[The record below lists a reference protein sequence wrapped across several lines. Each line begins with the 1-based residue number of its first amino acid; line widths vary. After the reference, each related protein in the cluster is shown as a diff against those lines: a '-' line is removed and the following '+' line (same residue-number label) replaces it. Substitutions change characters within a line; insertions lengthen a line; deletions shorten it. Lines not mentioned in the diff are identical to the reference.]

1 MIKVVFIGAGSVVFS
16 RNITN
21 DILSFPEFKNVELT
35 YVDIDPV
42 RLKVGAQLC
51 RQAAALHGA
60 TPKIRATM
68 DRREALQGADFVI
81 NMVQIGGA
89 TSTIVDFEI
98 PRKYGLNFT
107 IADTTGPGGLFRAL
121 RTFPML
127 KALCQDM
134 TEICPDAFLI
144 NYSNPMSM
152 NMQTVYRTSS
162 VKGVGLCHSVQGGFL
177 DLCGV
182 AKEDPAQC
190 AFICAGI
197 NHMCFYLR
205 IEKNGKDLYPK
216 IFEAIKDPVVFGSNA
231 VRFENMKRLGYYVA
245 EGSTHHA
252 EYSPFYIPHGPET
265 LDKFAVTLDSYLRT
279 IGSSLAEFEKMREQ
293 SRLPIVKKTPGSP
306 PHRSAEYGSTI
317 IHSVATGQPS
327 VVYGNMPNHGAIS
340 NIVSTAI
347 VEAPTLVDRTGL
359 KFAYVGDLPP
369 QVVGYVQPHVT
380 QHELFIRAAI
390 EGRRDHVY
398 QSAMF
403 DPLTAA
409 TLRPDD
415 IVAMCDELIA
425 AHGDL
430 LPNLDAKKTLVPS
443 SDRKLPRTDPA
454 ELRRKWDNDRKAV
467 EKGTILKWRVI
478 GPFMT
483 KTPGEMRLDT
493 TTPLE
498 EEFLQRGD
506 GTVDLAAK
514 YRDHGKTLQWT
525 ATQAHKYD
533 GQVDCDKI
541 YGQVDFC
548 LVYGYTC
555 VQSDRD
561 KDAVLKMGS
570 DDGIKVWLNGQ
581 LVHRLEAMRGYSRDS
596 DSANVRLKKGANHLV
611 VKLSQLAGAW
621 GFGVAVVQP

>member
-1 MIKVVFIGAGSVVFS
+1 VVFS

-21 DILSFPEFKNVELT
+21 DILSYPEFKNVELT
-35 YVDIDPV
+35 YMDIDPV

-68 DRREALQGADFVI
+68 DRREALKGADFVI

-107 IADTTGPGGLFRAL
+107 VADTTGPGGLFRAL

-127 KALCQDM
+127 QGLCQDM
-134 TEICPDAFLI
+134 TEICPSAYLI

-162 VKGVGLCHSVQGGFL
+162 VKGVGLCHSVQGTFQE
-177 DLCGV
+177 LCGYL
-182 AKEDPAQC
+182 KEDHTQC
-190 AFICAGI
+190 SFICAGI
-197 NHMCFYLR
+197 NHMAFFTRL
-205 IEKNGKDLYPK
+205 EKNGVDLYPRL
-216 IFEAIKDPVVFGSNA
+216 FEAMKDPVIRGSNF
-231 VRFENMKRLGYYVA
+231 VRFELMKRLGYFPT
-245 EGSTHHA
+245 ESSGHHA
-252 EYSPFYIPHGPET
+252 EYSPYFIPHGPDTIGE
-265 LDKFAVTLDSYLRT
+265 FAIPVDAYLRT
-279 IGSSLAEFEKMREQ
+279 VGNTLAEFEKMREQ
-293 SRLPIVKKTPGSP
+293 SRQPIVKKAPGGP
-306 PHRSAEYGSTI
+306 AHRSVEYGSTI

-340 NIVSTAI
+340 NIVETAI

-390 EGRRDHVY
+390 EGRRDYVY
-398 QSAMF
+398 QCAMF

-409 TLRPDD
+409 SMRPDD

-430 LPNLDAKKTLVPS
+430 LPNLDAKKVLVPR

-454 ELRRKWDNDRKAV
+454 DLRKKWDDQRKAMS
-467 EKGTILKWRVI
+467 KGTILKWKVI

-483 KTPGEMRLDT
+483 KTPGVMRVDT

-498 EEFLQRGD
+498 EEFLRRPD

-514 YRDHGKTLQWT
+514 YKDHGKTLQWFP
-525 ATQAHKYD
+525 TQAGKLD
-533 GQVDCDKI
+533 GQVDGDKVF
-541 YGQVDFC
+541 GHHEFC
-548 LVYGYTC
+548 LVYGYAC

-561 KDAVLKMGS
+561 KDVVLKMGS
-570 DDGIKVWLNGQ
+570 DDGIKVWLNGKQ
-581 LVHRLEAMRGYSRDS
+581 VHRMEAMRGYSLDS
-596 DSANVRLKKGANHLV
+596 DTANVQLKKGANHVV
-611 VKLSQLAGAW
+611 VKLSQLAGGW
-621 GFGVAVVQP
+621 GFGVCVVQP

>member
-21 DILSFPEFKNVELT
+21 DILSYPEFKNVELT
-35 YVDIDPV
+35 YMDIDPV

-60 TPKIRATM
+60 TPKIRATQ
-68 DRREALQGADFVI
+68 DRREALKGADFVI

-89 TSTIVDFEI
+89 TSTLVDFEI

-107 IADTTGPGGLFRAL
+107 VADTTGPGGLFRAL

-127 KALCQDM
+127 TGLCQDM
-134 TEICPDAFLI
+134 TEICPNAFLI

-177 DLCGV
+177 ELCGY
-182 AKEDPAQC
+182 AKEDPADC

-216 IFEAIKDPVVFGSNA
+216 IFEAAKDPVVFGSNA
-231 VRFENMKRLGYYVA
+231 VRLENMKRLGYFVA
-245 EGSTHHA
+245 EGSTHHG
-252 EYSPFYIPHGPET
+252 EYSPFYIPHGQET
-265 LDKFAVTLDSYLRT
+265 INKFAIGIDAYVRT
-279 IGSSLAEFEKMREQ
+279 IGNSLAEFEKMREQ
-293 SRLPIVKKTPGSP
+293 ARKPIVKKAAGGPV
-306 PHRSAEYGSTI
+306 HRSAEYGSTI

-359 KFAYVGDLPP
+359 KFAHVGDLPP
-369 QVVGYVQPHVT
+369 QVVGYIQPHIT

-409 TLRPDD
+409 TLRPDQ
-415 IVAMCDELIA
+415 IVEMCDELIA

-430 LPNLDAKKTLVPS
+430 LPNLDAKKTLVPGS
-443 SDRKLPRTDPA
+443 ERKIVRTDPA
-454 ELRRKWDNDRKAV
+454 ELRRKWDDARKAV
-467 EKGTILKWRVI
+467 EKGAILKWRVI

-483 KTPGEMRLDT
+483 KTPGVMRLDT

-498 EEFLQRGD
+498 EEFLQAPE

-514 YRDHGKTLQWT
+514 YKDHGKMLQWIQ
-525 ATQAHKYD
+525 AEAHKSD
-533 GQVDCDKI
+533 GQLDCDTV
-541 YGQVDFC
+541 YGNHEFC
-548 LVYGYTC
+548 LVYGYAC
-555 VQSDRD
+555 IQSDRD
-561 KDAVLKMGS
+561 KDALLKMGS

-581 LVHRLEAMRGYSRDS
+581 HVHSLEAMRGYSRDS
-596 DSANVRLKKGANHLV
+596 DQAKVRLKKGPNHLL
-611 VKLSQLAGAW
+611 VKLCQLAGAW
-621 GFGVAVVQP
+621 GFGVSVVDA